1 MPVVM
6 VTQADVAAP
15 LDARVLVRRAFG
27 LAAGVT
33 VLFAAIVGL
42 KLGGKT
48 AVLWIDDVGT
58 LLSALLACV
67 LCIGAARRHDGDLR
81 QLWILLAAACGA
93 WTVGELIWGTYDL
106 ILGEE
111 VPAPSWA
118 DAAYLAAI
126 PLAVAGLLSHPAMRD
141 GAVRKVRAGLDGLVL
156 ATALLFLSWT
166 LVLGPLWRSN
176 DLNTLGD
183 LVSLAYPFGDV
194 VLVFFVVLIVR
205 RISGRDRLVFWCL
218 LAGLFA
224 MALADTS
231 YAYVSQVKGFKT
243 GNVMDTG
250 WVISYLAIALAAY
263 FSRTVETP
271 RVSRAEAS
279 EPTPAAFL
287 APFPPMLAALSVATI
302 QLQLGHQLDRF
313 ALTTA
318 FALVVLVLARQVL
331 LLVELIGP
339 RRERNVQM
347 SSRLL
352 SALSDAGPGSDPPKP
367 ATESPR

>member
-1 MPVVM
+1 MSGVM
-6 VTQADVAAP
+6 VTQANIAAS
-15 LDARVLVRRAFG
+15 LDARVRVRRAFG
-27 LAAGVT
+27 LAAGVIA
-33 VLFAAIVGL
+33 LFGAIVGV
-42 KLGGKT
+42 KVGGRT
-48 AVLWIDDVGT
+48 AVLWVDDVGT
-58 LLSALLACV
+58 LVAALVACV

-81 QLWILLAAACGA
+81 RLWLLLAAACGA
-93 WTVGELIWGTYDL
+93 WTVGELIWGFYDL
-106 ILGEE
+106 ILREE

-126 PLAVAGLLSHPAMRD
+126 PLAVAGLLSHPAMHG
-141 GAVRKVRAGLDGLVL
+141 GAARKVRASLDGLVL

-176 DLNTLGD
+176 DLTTLGG

-205 RISGRDRLVFWCL
+205 RISGRDRLVLWCL
-218 LAGLFA
+218 LAGLLA

-231 YAYVSQVKGFKT
+231 YAYVSQVKGFET

-250 WVISYLAIALAAY
+250 WVLSYLAIALGAY

-271 RVSRAEAS
+271 RGRAESS

-302 QLQLGHQLDRF
+302 QLQLGHQLDRVAWTA
-313 ALTTA
+313 AL
-318 FALVVLVLARQVL
+318 ALVVLVLARQAL
-331 LLVELIGP
+331 LLVEVVGP
-339 RRERNVQM
+339 RRERHVQM

-352 SALSDAGPGSDPPKP
+352 SALTDAGPGSDPPER
-367 ATESPR
+367 ATGSSP